1 MSSESV
7 AYVFTVIAGG
17 LGLGL
22 LVGFPLAWMAG
33 LGVEGVLGPRAQA
46 ARVAAGLALVVAGA
60 ALWYAAAWTFL
71 TDALVLGLG
80 AGFLLDAARRAR
92 PTAHRGKR
100 AKA

>member
-1 MSSESV
+1 MSSES
-7 AYVFTVIAGG
+7 ASYMFTVIAGG

-22 LVGFPLAWMAG
+22 LVGFPLAWMLG
-33 LGVEGVLGPRAQA
+33 LAAERILGPRAQA
-46 ARVAAGLALVVAGA
+46 ARVAAGLALVATGA
-60 ALWYAAAWTFL
+60 VLWHYAAWTFL

-92 PTAHRGKR
+92 PALRRGKR